1 MIVMIF
7 IALACSFSVT
17 LLTLPSSS
25 LHEVSITSVPE
36 LIAAALL
43 AGLPAHYGLTTAWII
58 CLVTSAV
65 GGIRGL
71 ISGVTPSL
79 AIILVSLV
87 QTSGVGYA
95 IYAALFASLFQMAV
109 GVLKIGEFIR
119 FIPYPVMVG
128 FLTGTALLI
137 VLSQLTF
144 FQEPTVLV
152 QGQSRP
158 FYNLSY
164 QMNAFTAFTGGSWVT
179 PSSAIVMIIEA
190 LMTLIISIA
199 LPRFTKVIPSILV
212 ALIVVT
218 GIGEWAIAR
227 SLGFSGTLVG
237 ELATINTPSWPMIFF
252 FDKSIEIPP
261 LNMDTFLKI
270 WPTGIAIFF
279 ISQVQNILALKHIR
293 SVNRDNESDVNLV
306 SLSQGVGQFI
316 SSMCGGMAGSVMI
329 SQSVILHECGG
340 VNNLS
345 VFSAGILIFGVCAGA
360 YTALSIVPIGFIIGI
375 NVFAVSFFLTYP
387 SCLVLKRKR

>member
-1 MIVMIF
+1 
-7 IALACSFSVT
+7 
-17 LLTLPSSS
+17 
-25 LHEVSITSVPE
+25 VSITSAPE

-43 AGLPAHYGLTTAWII
+43 AGLPASYGLTTAWII
-58 CLVTSAV
+58 CIITSAV
-65 GGIRGL
+65 RGTRGL

-79 AIILVSLV
+79 SIILVSLV
-87 QTSGVGYA
+87 QTYGIGYA

-109 GVLKIGEFIR
+109 GVLKVGEFIR

-137 VLSQLTF
+137 VLSQLAF
-144 FQEPTVLV
+144 FQDPTMLV
-152 QGQSRP
+152 QGQGRP

-164 QMNAFTAFTGGSWVT
+164 QMNAFTAFTGGSWVS
-179 PSSAIVMIIEA
+179 PSSAIVMVIEA
-190 LMTLIISIA
+190 LLTFIISAI
-199 LPRFTKVIPSILV
+199 LPKFTKVVPSVLV
-212 ALIVVT
+212 ALLLVT

-227 SLGFSGTLVG
+227 SLGYSGTLVG

-252 FDKSIEIPP
+252 LNKSIESPP

-279 ISQVQNILALKHIR
+279 ISQVQNILAFKHIK
-293 SVNRDNESDVNLV
+293 SINRENESAVNLV
-306 SLSQGVGQFI
+306 SLSQGFGQFI

-340 VNNLS
+340 VSNLA
-345 VFSAGILIFGVCAGA
+345 VFSAGIFLFGVCAGA
-360 YTALSIVPIGFIIGI
+360 YVALSIVPMGFIIGI
-375 NVFAVSFFLTYP
+375 NVFAVSFLILI
-387 SCLVLKRKR
+387 LVVRD